1 MLKEYIDGI
10 KLLKYNGWEQLILNK
25 LEEVRSKEI
34 QMIFKQHQIRNIMDI
49 FTYLIPSIISIKV
62 FGLYI
67 MLGNQFTVEKA
78 FTVLAF
84 LNLL

>member
-34 QMIFKQHQIRNIMDI
+34 QMIFK
-49 FTYLIPSIISIKV
+49 
-62 FGLYI
+62 
-67 MLGNQFTVEKA
+67 
-78 FTVLAF
+78 
-84 LNLL
+84 